1 MTKEEDRGLLSRMV
15 RFVRNPS
22 VSWSDMDQS
31 DLDPESRYS
40 KQMLKDMI
48 ERRRRNDFV
57 RKREFDMLRKLR
69 RDNLAG
75 VQDAVRPSFFPSSSH
90 NKPDERAKTIKKIDE
105 IEAQMS
111 QQWWKT
117 KHGESD
123 AGGAALDGPDNPNTD
138 FSVSFP
144 DQMYQ
149 TDYPSKAVSGSRSV
163 RSPRQPSAA
172 MPKVVPPGAAS
183 SFQTTAGDP
192 RRATTDSKKIMLPGG
207 RASRKGALGSEFS
220 TSKLNAFQVG
230 EFVHDPQ
237 LEEAAIRFANGD
249 DDGAEAA
256 LLEAL
261 ANPDS
266 AVNGNPVI
274 WMTLFDLYRATDRQE
289 AFENASLD
297 FANRFG
303 HTAPMWFSIP
313 GNIRQHLP
321 AFAESSAE
329 LTPHWKS
336 TASLDVQS
344 LALMKASLEKAPQP
358 WCLNWSALEAVD
370 SAALDALYRL
380 FTHWTDESVRLRFFG
395 AEHLLSVLKTLTP
408 TSDTTIDPLLW
419 RIRMQVLRIMHRPD
433 EFEVVALDYCV
444 TYEVSPPSWDSA
456 LCNFKSLDVS
466 SHSLIS
472 APSIVA
478 ESAHDGVPSSLPP
491 EEFTET
497 ERTAIAALGS
507 HVSAVDLSGH
517 IMGDA
522 VEMLDTLNAKLE
534 GTDLIVVLCSRLIR
548 LDFLAAGTLLN
559 WVSAQQA
566 EGRQVQFKDL
576 HRLVAVFFNVIGINE
591 HAKVI
596 ARTD

>member
-1 MTKEEDRGLLSRMV
+1 
-15 RFVRNPS
+15 
-22 VSWSDMDQS
+22 
-31 DLDPESRYS
+31 
-40 KQMLKDMI
+40 
-48 ERRRRNDFV
+48 
-57 RKREFDMLRKLR
+57 
-69 RDNLAG
+69 
-75 VQDAVRPSFFPSSSH
+75 
-90 NKPDERAKTIKKIDE
+90 
-105 IEAQMS
+105 
-111 QQWWKT
+111 
-117 KHGESD
+117 
-123 AGGAALDGPDNPNTD
+123 
-138 FSVSFP
+138 
-144 DQMYQ
+144 MYQQ
-149 TDYPSKAVSGSRSV
+149 TDYPSKTASGQRSV
-163 RSPRQPSAA
+163 RSARKLSAS
-172 MPKVVPPGAAS
+172 MPKIVPPGAAS
-183 SFQTTAGDP
+183 SFQTAAGDP
-192 RRATTDSKKIMLPGG
+192 RRAITPDSKKIVLAGG
-207 RASRKGALGSEFS
+207 HSSRKGGLSSEFS

-261 ANPDS
+261 ANPDPT
-266 AVNGNPVI
+266 VNGNPVI

-303 HTAPMWFSIP
+303 HTAPLWFSIP
-313 GNIRQHLP
+313 GNIRHHSP
-321 AFAESSAE
+321 AFVESSAE

-336 TASLDVQS
+336 PASLDVPS
-344 LALMKASLEKAPQP
+344 LALMKASLDKAPQP
-358 WCLNWSALEAVD
+358 WCLSWLNLEAVD
-370 SAALDALYRL
+370 AAALDMLYRL
-380 FTHWTDESVRLRFFG
+380 FTCWTDESVKLRFFG
-395 AEHLLSVLKTLTP
+395 AEHLLSVLKILTP
-408 TSDTTIDPLLW
+408 TGDTTIDPLIW

-456 LCNFKSLDVS
+456 LCNFRSLDAS
-466 SHSLIS
+466 SHTLIS

-534 GTDLIVVLCSRLIR
+534 GTDLIIVLCSRLIR

-559 WVSAQQA
+559 WVSTQQA

-576 HRLVAVFFNVIGINE
+576 HRLVAVFFNIIGINE